1 MALPDNASSI
11 MGSEETPFPEIVEL
25 NVGGQVYITR
35 YSTLLSV
42 PDSLLSQMFGRKSG
56 LGLARDGKGRFFID
70 RDGFLFRYILDY
82 MRDQQL
88 VLPDHFPE
96 RSRLQREAEYFAL
109 PELVKTL
116 SPKLSKQ
123 NSINDDACPSDTEDG
138 SPSTDAI
145 RSIISATAT
154 ASGTGSERRAGFIT
168 IGYRGS
174 YTLGRDS
181 QTDAKF
187 RRVARIMV
195 CGKTALAKEVF
206 GETLNESRDPDRPP
220 ERYTSRYYLK
230 FTFLEQA
237 FDRLAEAG
245 FHMVS
250 CNSTGTCAFAHDQTD
265 DKIWT
270 SYTEYIFYRSPN
282 SWNQIDVT
290 NQLTRAVEETSSDLT
305 IVPEEENEVIKTNK
319 DAEDTMSCND
329 VSTSSMDSCF
339 EANTGSQVMNES
351 SLGSSQQSHT
361 QELDNMQEALGN
373 EDKVLM
379 VHCHQSEEAENTSP
393 DLTRA
398 TEEQSIVIE
407 TIKDTEDSTNCNNIV
422 ASSSESRTKVNSGL
436 ETMNKSP
443 QEPLQRATTL
453 EVDDVQRL
461 QDGEVNTGPEAMN
474 KSLQVPLQRATTLE
488 LDNVKRMPKE
498 EVKTGPET
506 TTKSLQAPL
515 QRAIALEVDDVQRM
529 QEDEV
534 NAGPEVMNKSLQ
546 EPSQQ
551 ATTLEFNAVQ
561 RIQNDEVNT
570 GPGTLNKSLQAPLQ
584 RATALEVDGVQRM
597 QEVEVNTGPE
607 TMSKSLQE
615 PLQRATTLEVDNV
628 QRMQEDGVTTGLEVM
643 NKNLQEPP
651 HRATTLELNV
661 QIMQEDEDKKLQK
674 QNINK
679 GANTNQNKTTELDQN
694 KNNDEKQTLEAELQK
709 CIEDLKKLKIPST
722 FLKKQRHWQ
731 NELLKK
737 YDV

>member
-1 MALPDNASSI
+1 MALPDNASTI
-11 MGSEETPFPEIVEL
+11 MGSEEPPFPEIVEL

-42 PDSLLSQMFGRKSG
+42 PDSLLSQMFRPKSG

-123 NSINDDACPSDTEDG
+123 NSINDDTCPSDPEDG

-145 RSIISATAT
+145 RSMVSASAM
-154 ASGTGSERRAGFIT
+154 ASGTGSDKRAGFIT

-282 SWNQIDVT
+282 CWSQKDIT
-290 NQLTRAVEETSSDLT
+290 NQLSRAVEETSPDLT
-305 IVPEEENEVIKTNK
+305 IVTEEQNEVIETIK
-319 DAEDTMSCND
+319 DAENVISCND
-329 VSTSSMDSCF
+329 MSTSSMDCCF
-339 EANTGSQVMNES
+339 EANTGSKVLNES
-351 SLGSSQQSHT
+351 SHEPSLQSQT
-361 QELDNMQEALGN
+361 QELDDMQEILGD
-373 EDKVLM
+373 EDKIHM
-379 VHCHQSEEAENTSP
+379 DCHHSEEAEATLL

-398 TEEQSIVIE
+398 TEEQNIVIE
-407 TIKDTEDSTNCNNIV
+407 AEKDTEDTINCNNIV
-422 ASSSESRTKVNSGL
+422 ISSSESCSKVNSGL
-436 ETMNKSP
+436 EVMNKNLHM
-443 QEPLQRATTL
+443 PLQRATTL
-453 EVDDVQRL
+453 RL
-461 QDGEVNTGPEAMN
+461 V
-474 KSLQVPLQRATTLE
+474 
-488 LDNVKRMPKE
+488 
-498 EVKTGPET
+498 
-506 TTKSLQAPL
+506 
-515 QRAIALEVDDVQRM
+515 DVQRM
-529 QEDEV
+529 EEDE
-534 NAGPEVMNKSLQ
+534 
-546 EPSQQ
+546 
-551 ATTLEFNAVQ
+551 
-561 RIQNDEVNT
+561 RNT
-570 GPGTLNKSLQAPLQ
+570 G
-584 RATALEVDGVQRM
+584 LEAIYKG
-597 QEVEVNTGPE
+597 
-607 TMSKSLQE
+607 LQE
-615 PLQRATTLEVDNV
+615 PLQRATTLKHDDV
-628 QRMQEDGVTTGLEVM
+628 QRIQEDVM
-643 NKNLQEPP
+643 NTGSEAMTKSLQEPP
-651 HRATTLELNV
+651 QRATTLELND
-661 QIMQEDEDKKLQK
+661 MQNTQESDDKTVQK
-674 QNINK
+674 QDINKEGNIN
-679 GANTNQNKTTELDQN
+679 QSSLDKTTEHDQN

-709 CIEDLKKLKIPST
+709 CIDDLKKLKIPST

-737 YDV
+737 YDM